1 MAGKIYWIFNP
12 YLPLMDNNDEDGWKT
27 ALRTA
32 GQVSQIG
39 FTFVFSVLISVGIGY
54 WLDNQFGTEY
64 VFKLAFL
71 LVGLFS
77 GGLSVYKTLSKF
89 LGNDD

>member
-1 MAGKIYWIFNP
+1 ME
-12 YLPLMDNNDEDGWKT
+12 NNDEDGWKT

-64 VFKLAFL
+64 VFKLLFL
-71 LVGLFS
+71 VVGLFS

-89 LGNDD
+89 LRDDE

>member
-1 MAGKIYWIFNP
+1 MGKR
-12 YLPLMDNNDEDGWKT
+12 NDDGWKT

-39 FTFVFSVLISVGIGY
+39 FTFVFAVLISLGIGY
-54 WLDNQFGTEY
+54 WLDNQVGTDKL
-64 VFKLAFL
+64 FKLVFL
-71 LVGLFS
+71 VLGLLS

-89 LGNDD
+89 LDGDNK

>member
-1 MAGKIYWIFNP
+1 MGNQ
-12 YLPLMDNNDEDGWKT
+12 DDDGWKT

-39 FTFVFSVLISVGIGY
+39 FTFAFSVLISVGIGY
-54 WLDNQFGTEY
+54 WLDNQVGTD
-64 VFKLAFL
+64 VLFKLVFL
-71 LVGLFS
+71 GLGLVS

-89 LGNDD
+89 LKGD

>member
-1 MAGKIYWIFNP
+1 
-12 YLPLMDNNDEDGWKT
+12 MDNNNEDGWKT
-27 ALRTA
+27 TLRTA

-64 VFKLAFL
+64 LFKLLFL
-71 LVGLFS
+71 LLGLLS

>member
-1 MAGKIYWIFNP
+1 MAGKVFWIFKSS
-12 YLPLMDNNDEDGWKT
+12 LPLMENNDEDGWKT

-39 FTFVFSVLISVGIGY
+39 FTFVFSVIISVGIGY
-54 WLDNQFGTEY
+54 WLDNQFGMEY
-64 VFKLAFL
+64 LFKLLFL
-71 LVGLFS
+71 VLGLFS

-89 LGNDD
+89 LRNDN